1 MTVVDRQWLMW
12 LTLQRGQVNTIPE
25 AASAPQSWFNRS
37 THRLPPTT
45 GIFQQNTSLAGT
57 DRDNIAQL
65 RWWLKSPAN
74 VWSCCVLDKVT
85 RVTSLALSCAFPSVH
100 EKMKC
105 YPRWETHNIFQHKGK
120 DRKHTEIITLPTWRK
135 LITPEIIYRLLMQ
148 QIFSLD
154 KCRFGN
160 GFDPWTLFFL

>member
-1 MTVVDRQWLMW
+1 MGIFLLLLLEGFTAVTVVDRQWLMW
-12 LTLQRGQVNTIPE
+12 LILQRGQVNTIPE
-25 AASAPQSWFNRS
+25 AASAPQPWFNRS

-120 DRKHTEIITLPTWRK
+120 DRKHRDNNSSYMKEINNSRNYIQALNAT
-135 LITPEIIYRLLMQ
+135 
-148 QIFSLD
+148 D
-154 KCRFGN
+154 
-160 GFDPWTLFFL
+160 LFFG